1 MVHEMSAQVQGCLL
15 HLHTAHSHLSES
27 ARAITEG
34 LSDDSKYASFVNAE
48 PPALKLKVLSSTNE
62 LAPFSRHCWRCR
74 RPRQPRHVFPRKCEH
89 DAISQGSRQSAA
101 EDAPVIL
108 LLCTGDKRC
117 LALVLVLRPGIS
129 VFSPIFGH
137 RYGRRRCCKSYE
149 R

>member
-62 LAPFSRHCWRCR
+62 LAPSSRHCRGCS

-89 DAISQGSRQSAA
+89 DAISQGPRESAA

-108 LLCTGDKRC
+108 LLFTGDKRC
-117 LALVLVLRPGIS
+117 QASVLVLRPAIS
-129 VFSPIFGH
+129 VVSPLFGH
-137 RYGRRRCCKSYE
+137 PHERRRYCKSYQ